1 MAIKQL
7 HRAFTSRYGTP
18 VITEI
23 DTAIFTRKYFTHC
36 MSCRFCHDACCQ
48 YGVDVDLTH
57 YEAIRAH
64 ADALEAYT
72 GIPRDL
78 WFTEEWEASDDY
90 PGGTSTRTQVV
101 DGACVFLD
109 RKGRG
114 CKLHGYCLHEG
125 IPYQELKSIIDCL
138 FPLTVTDEVL
148 APADEVDDRTL
159 VCVGTG
165 ETLYRGLRGEVKFYF
180 GDVALAVLDRL
191 ESQSVAL
198 MEHDNSTRNSQD
210 PTLER

>member
-23 DTAIFTRKYFTHC
+23 DTAIFTRKYFTRC

-64 ADALEAYT
+64 ADALETYT

-138 FPLTVTDEVL
+138 FPLTFTEGL
-148 APADEVDDRTL
+148 LCPAYEVDDEEL
-159 VCVGTG
+159 VCLNVGPS
-165 ETLYRGLRGEVKFYF
+165 LYRGIRNDLEYYF
-180 GDVALAVLDRL
+180 GPLFLEALDAL
-191 ESQSVAL
+191 EQ
-198 MEHDNSTRNSQD
+198 E
-210 PTLER
+210 TLEPHVSSSTIEGD